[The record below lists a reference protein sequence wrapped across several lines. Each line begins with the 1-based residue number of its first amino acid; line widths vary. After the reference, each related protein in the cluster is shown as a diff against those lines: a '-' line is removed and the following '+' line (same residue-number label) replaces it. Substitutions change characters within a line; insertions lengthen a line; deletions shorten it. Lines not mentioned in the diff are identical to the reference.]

1 MKTITIRINDEL
13 ESELEKISSSTG
25 ESLSDI
31 VREAL
36 KKHLLSKRF
45 HELRK
50 IALPYA
56 EKAGFLTDEDVLRK
70 IS

>member
-13 ESELEKISSSTG
+13 DSELEKIISSTG
-25 ESLSDI
+25 ESRSDI

-45 HELRK
+45 RELRK
-50 IALPYA
+50 MALPYG
-56 EKAGFLTDEDVLRK
+56 EKAGFLTDEDVFRE